1 MAAEN
6 KFFESYKKALTTA
19 ASVAASMMLARTV
32 VNDVIPYELRDYI
45 FSRFDCL
52 RSRLSSEHTIV
63 IDQAEGYASNLVFDA
78 ARTYLSTRINRSM
91 RSLRVSM
98 VEEGKSMVVS
108 LEPGEE
114 MIDVYQDIEFKW
126 QLISQQV
133 DRSSSH
139 TNNRFSSFATESRSF
154 VVSFHQ
160 KHKDKILHSYLP
172 FILEQAKA
180 IREQDRTLQLH
191 MNEGDGWCPI
201 NLHHPSTFDTLAMD
215 PNLKA
220 EVMED
225 LARFVK
231 RKDYYSRI
239 GKAWKRGYLLYGP
252 PGTGKSSLIA
262 AMANYLK
269 FDIYDLELAEVN
281 WNTTL
286 RRLLVG
292 MSNRSILVV
301 EDIDC
306 SVDLQKR
313 DERESD
319 ATSPSTSN
327 DDKVRCD
334 PPLLSCRAG
343 LIKHMIIHQVISNH
357 LPEMS
362 AHVLQITLS
371 GLLNFI
377 DGLWSTSGEER
388 IIVLTTNYK
397 DRLDPALLRPGRMDM
412 HIHMGYCGPH
422 AFRVLASNYH
432 AIDEHSLFADIEGLI
447 REVEVTPAEV
457 AEQLMRSDDAD
468 TALEGLLE
476 YLRRKKKDASEAK
489 TMEAEA

>member
-6 KFFESYKKALTTA
+6 KLFESYKKALTTA
-19 ASVAASMMLARTV
+19 ASVAASLMLVRTV

-45 FSRFDCL
+45 FSRFVGL
-52 RSRLSSEHTIV
+52 RSRLSSQHTIV

-78 ARTYLSTRINRSM
+78 ARTYLSTRINPSM

-108 LEPGEE
+108 LETGQE
-114 MIDVYQDIEFKW
+114 MIDVYQGIEFKW
-126 QLISQQV
+126 ELISHQD

-139 TNNRFSSFATESRSF
+139 TNNRFSSSATESRSF
-154 VVSFHQ
+154 VVSFDQ
-160 KHKDKILHSYLP
+160 KHKDETLHSYLP

-191 MNEGDGWCPI
+191 MNEGEGWYPI
-201 NLHHPSTFDTLAMD
+201 NLHHPSTFDTLALD
-215 PNLKA
+215 PKLKA
-220 EVMED
+220 AVMED
-225 LARFVK
+225 LARFMK
-231 RKDYYSRI
+231 RRDYYRRI

-269 FDIYDLELAEVN
+269 FDIYDLELSEVH

-286 RRLLVG
+286 RKLLVG

-306 SVDLQKR
+306 SVELQQR
-313 DERESD
+313 DERGED

-327 DDKVRCD
+327 DDK
-334 PPLLSCRAG
+334 
-343 LIKHMIIHQVISNH
+343 
-357 LPEMS
+357 
-362 AHVLQITLS
+362 ITLS

-412 HIHMGYCGPH
+412 HIHMSYCGPH

-432 AIDEHSLFADIEGLI
+432 AIDDRSLFADIEGLI

-468 TALEGLLE
+468 TALKGLLE

-489 TMEAEA
+489 TMETEA

>member
-6 KFFESYKKALTTA
+6 KFFESYKKAVTTA
-19 ASVAASMMLARTV
+19 ASVAASMMLVRTV
-32 VNDVIPYELRDYI
+32 VNEVIPYELRDYV
-45 FSRFDCL
+45 FSRFDVL
-52 RSRLSSEHTIV
+52 RSRLSSQHTIV

-114 MIDVYQDIEFKW
+114 MIDVYQGIEFKW

-133 DRSSSH
+133 ERSSIH
-139 TNNRFSSFATESRSF
+139 TNSRFSGSATESRSF

-191 MNEGDGWCPI
+191 MNEGDGWCPV

-215 PNLKA
+215 PKLKA
-220 EVMED
+220 AVMED

-231 RKDYYSRI
+231 RRDYYSRI

-281 WNTTL
+281 WNNTL

-313 DERESD
+313 DERGSD
-319 ATSPSTSN
+319 DTSPSTSN
-327 DDKVRCD
+327 DDK
-334 PPLLSCRAG
+334 
-343 LIKHMIIHQVISNH
+343 
-357 LPEMS
+357 
-362 AHVLQITLS
+362 ITLS

-388 IIVLTTNYK
+388 IIVLTTNFK

-432 AIDEHSLFADIEGLI
+432 AIDEHNLFADIEGLI

-476 YLRRKKKDASEAK
+476 YLRGKKKDASEAK
-489 TMEAEA
+489 KMETEA

>member
-1 MAAEN
+1 RERECVCVCGKEKREKATPIERHRETSTFASMAAEN

-32 VNDVIPYELRDYI
+32 VNEVIPYELRDYI

-98 VEEGKSMVVS
+98 VEEGKNMVVS

-139 TNNRFSSFATESRSF
+139 INNRFSGSATETKSF

-191 MNEGDGWCPI
+191 MNEEDGWCPI

-215 PNLKA
+215 PKLKA
-220 EVMED
+220 AVMED

-292 MSNRSILVV
+292 MPNRSILVV

-306 SVDLQKR
+306 SVNLQKR

-327 DDKVRCD
+327 DDKQSLTRDVCSCVTDNAVGVAQLHRRAMVDQRRRANHRVDHQLQGSTRPCSS
-334 PPLLSCRAG
+334 PTWQNGHAHSHGLLRASRVQSAG
-343 LIKHMIIHQVISNH
+343 LQ
-357 LPEMS
+357 LPRHRR
-362 AHVLQITLS
+362 A
-371 GLLNFI
+371 
-377 DGLWSTSGEER
+377 
-388 IIVLTTNYK
+388 
-397 DRLDPALLRPGRMDM
+397 
-412 HIHMGYCGPH
+412 
-422 AFRVLASNYH
+422 
-432 AIDEHSLFADIEGLI
+432 
-447 REVEVTPAEV
+447 
-457 AEQLMRSDDAD
+457 QLVCRHRRAD
-468 TALEGLLE
+468 TGGGGDPCGG
-476 YLRRKKKDASEAK
+476 RRTADAER
-489 TMEAEA
+489 

>member
-6 KFFESYKKALTTA
+6 KLFESYKKALTTA
-19 ASVAASMMLARTV
+19 ASVAASLMLVRTV

-45 FSRFDCL
+45 FSRFVGL
-52 RSRLSSEHTIV
+52 RSRLSSQHTIV

-78 ARTYLSTRINRSM
+78 ARTYLSTRINPSM

-108 LEPGEE
+108 LEPGQE
-114 MIDVYQDIEFKW
+114 MIDVYQGIEFKW
-126 QLISQQV
+126 ELISHQD

-139 TNNRFSSFATESRSF
+139 TNNRFSSSATESRSF
-154 VVSFHQ
+154 VVSFDQ
-160 KHKDKILHSYLP
+160 KHKDEALHSYLP

-191 MNEGDGWCPI
+191 MNEGEGWYPI
-201 NLHHPSTFDTLAMD
+201 NLHHPSTFDTLALD
-215 PNLKA
+215 PKLKA
-220 EVMED
+220 AVMED
-225 LARFVK
+225 LARFMK
-231 RKDYYSRI
+231 RRDYYRRI

-269 FDIYDLELAEVN
+269 FDIYDLELSEVH

-286 RRLLVG
+286 RKLLVG

-306 SVDLQKR
+306 SVELQQR
-313 DERESD
+313 DERGED

-343 LIKHMIIHQVISNH
+343 LIEQITYQRF
-357 LPEMS
+357 S
-362 AHVLQITLS
+362 AHVLHTD
-371 GLLNFI
+371 NA
-377 DGLWSTSGEER
+377 R

-412 HIHMGYCGPH
+412 HIHMSYCGPH

-432 AIDEHSLFADIEGLI
+432 AIDDRSLFADIEGLI

-468 TALEGLLE
+468 TALKGLLE

-489 TMEAEA
+489 TMETEA